1 MIPLKRRHRIA
12 LAGQVNNEVTGDAIA
27 QATVKI
33 IQAPDAFIQRLILK
47 TRLYG
52 LPRSFTRPGW
62 SNPSFPQA
70 LTDPNLTLGEKFPIL
85 QQLFDHLDQ
94 KHNNPSAHV
103 IPDRT
108 KTAPDGWFYFTD
120 LPPGFYQL
128 EASLPRAKLRYSTAS
143 LTVELDDP
151 PLNNQPARNSPFSD
165 KLNLK
170 LWIKPTTLLGKIV
183 DAENQESIDLA
194 TVKIN
199 QSEDPTL
206 RFETISFKANGFK
219 INGSKVNGSK
229 STSSRSIR
237 PQTIENYDLGDW
249 NYCLSDFE
257 PQDPVT
263 TVTVSAQGY
272 ISQTQNI
279 PIQTGEIK
287 KLNFQLH
294 AQR

>member
-12 LAGQVNNEVTGDAIA
+12 LAGQVNNEVTGNAIA

-33 IQAPDAFIQRLILK
+33 VQAPDAFIQRLILK
-47 TRLYG
+47 IRLYG
-52 LPRSFTRPGW
+52 LPRPLARPGW
-62 SNPSFPQA
+62 SNPSFPQS
-70 LTDPNLTLGEKFPIL
+70 LTDPNLTLGEKFQIL

-94 KHNNPSAHV
+94 KHKNPSSHA

-120 LPPGFYQL
+120 LPPGCYQL

-143 LTVELDDP
+143 LTVEIEDP
-151 PLNNQPARNSPFSD
+151 LKNNQPSKNSRFSD
-165 KLNLK
+165 KLDLN
-170 LWIKPTTLLGKIV
+170 LWIKPTTLVGQII
-183 DAENQESIDLA
+183 DAENQEMIDLA

-219 INGSKVNGSK
+219 ANGSKAI
-229 STSSRSIR
+229 SSRTIR
-237 PQTIENYDLGDW
+237 SQTIEDYDLGNW
-249 NYCLSDFE
+249 NYCLSAFE
-257 PQDPVT
+257 PQDPLT